1 MPSVRDKA
9 SQFSFHRHNRTN
21 LSRSLPSKPRSP
33 RAIYTSWITLL
44 KNRRLGCPESDMP
57 RDGKEQVF
65 VTREKASPTSSS
77 PNLSSNTHE
86 NSTIGDRHQSPS
98 NRDAEDRGQNRRGSS
113 ASTRRQESPHQ
124 VAKENITALTV
135 SQSPTQARRAADSN
149 PPDAKFSAPSAAYLE
164 YRVNR
169 QLHYRKRRIV
179 ESLMAAIVECIE
191 KKLEALEDGCDG
203 ANQSSSQPASSGFGS
218 GNGTSRWAGQK
229 RHHRLDDD
237 GEDGNGEDDS
247 RSRKDN
253 NKKAKMLND
262 DSRLR
267 FACPYYKHDPQ
278 RFKDH
283 RTCIGPG
290 WPSVHRVKE
299 HLKRSHSLPSH
310 QCHRCFKYFGKD
322 DELKKHQRT
331 PKPCPVQDPATVCR
345 DLADGFDQE
354 QGKKLNKRVKMTPE
368 AKWAEW
374 YCILFDVDPNSSDI
388 PSPYHD
394 ISYQSGGLSTP
405 QASSIQNYRE
415 HMTRVIPVIRHH
427 VELEVAKVI
436 RAVEDDIKS
445 NVMEV
450 IRDLPGRI
458 MASFPPPSLS
468 ASAQVPDD
476 CLFNLDDIE
485 FDLGDGYDFEEFSTQ
500 DPLAVSESSGSQ
512 EWSDPVMPSSA
523 TSVQDDMIPFCLGT

>member
-9 SQFSFHRHNRTN
+9 SQFSFHRHRSI

-33 RAIYTSWITLL
+33 RALYSWIFPL

-57 RDGKEQVF
+57 RDGKEQAF
-65 VTREKASPTSSS
+65 VTREKASPTPSSPDLSSS
-77 PNLSSNTHE
+77 THE
-86 NSTIGDRHQSPS
+86 NPPIGDRHQSSS

-113 ASTRRQESPHQ
+113 ASRRRQAPPHQ
-124 VAKENITALTV
+124 VANENTTALTV

-149 PPDAKFSAPSAAYLE
+149 PPDAKLSAPSAAYLE

-191 KKLEALEDGCDG
+191 KKLEALEEGGDTT
-203 ANQSSSQPASSGFGS
+203 NQSSHPSSSGFRS
-218 GNGTSRWAGQK
+218 GNGTSQWAGQK

-237 GEDGNGEDDS
+237 GEGSNGEDDS
-247 RSRKDN
+247 SSRKDN

-267 FACPYYKHDPQ
+267 FACPYYKYDPQ

-331 PKPCPVQDPATVCR
+331 PTPCTIQDPATVCR

-354 QGKKLNKRVKMTPE
+354 QGKKLNKRVKMTPD
-368 AKWAEW
+368 AKWTEW
-374 YCILFDVDPNSSDI
+374 YCILFKVDPTSSDI

-405 QASSIQNYRE
+405 QATGLQEYRE

-458 MASFPPPSLS
+458 MAFLPPPGLPPST
-468 ASAQVPDD
+468 QVPDD
-476 CLFNLDDIE
+476 FLFTLDGLE
-485 FDLGDGYDFEEFSTQ
+485 FDLGDGYDFEEYSTL
-500 DPLAVSESSGSQ
+500 DPLAVSESSGSLD
-512 EWSDPVMPSSA
+512 WSDPVVPSSA
-523 TSVQDDMIPFCLGT
+523 TSVQDDLIPVCLGT